1 MSYLVDTKSV
11 VFAKLFGER
20 EERKGEREARKQG
33 RVAEKEKTEEGSVEE
48 SMLSALTV

>member
-33 RVAEKEKTEEGSVEE
+33 RVAEKEKTEGSVEE